1 MPIPYC
7 AQDPDAFVR
16 NSAKNYF
23 TIKKMDRWANKTA
36 VVTGASAGIGAAIC
50 VSLANAGLR
59 VVGLAR
65 RADLVDNLK
74 ADVTGS
80 GSIHS
85 RKCDVSNVD
94 EIRTTFK
101 WVEDNFD
108 GTDVLI
114 NNAGVAYT
122 GHITDL
128 DEGSLSDEQILA
140 TIDINLK
147 GVVMC
152 TRYAIASMKKR
163 NFDGHVV
170 NINSIAGHYIPFAS
184 YLNVYPSTK
193 YAVTALTSSL
203 LQELAEFKNNIKVTS
218 ISPGLVNTNIVN
230 LDLIGAGVPMLQP
243 ADIADAVLYVLSTP
257 PNVNISELTIGSV
270 AEKKL

>member
-1 MPIPYC
+1 ME
-7 AQDPDAFVR
+7 
-16 NSAKNYF
+16 
-23 TIKKMDRWANKTA
+23 RWANKTA

-50 VSLANAGLR
+50 VGLANAGLR

-65 RADLVDNLK
+65 RAELVDNLK
-74 ADVTGS
+74 ADVRGS

-94 EIRTTFK
+94 EIKTTFK

-114 NNAGVAYT
+114 NNAGVGYP

-128 DEGSLSDEQILA
+128 GKGKLSDEQILA

-170 NINSIAGHYIPFAS
+170 NINSIAGHYIPFNS
-184 YLNVYPSTK
+184 SFNVYPCTK
-193 YAVTALTSSL
+193 HAVTAFTSSL
-203 LQELAEFKNNIKVTS
+203 LQELADFKNKIRITS
-218 ISPGLVNTNIVN
+218 ISPGLVNTKIVDKN
-230 LDLIGAGVPMLQP
+230 VIGAEVPMLQP
-243 ADIADAVLYVLSTP
+243 TDIADAVLYVLSTP

-270 AEKKL
+270 AEKKM